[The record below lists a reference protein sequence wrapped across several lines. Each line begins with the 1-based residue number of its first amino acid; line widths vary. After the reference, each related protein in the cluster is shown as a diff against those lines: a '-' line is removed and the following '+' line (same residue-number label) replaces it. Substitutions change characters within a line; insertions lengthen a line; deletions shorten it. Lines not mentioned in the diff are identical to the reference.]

1 MTAIKWFFRLVVLTL
16 VVILAFSNQHTVSV
30 FGLTHSTEWQA
41 PMAWVITLAWLAGLL
56 IGWLFMLPY
65 WWRARRLQGKLQTLT
80 QPVPSVPQNAPV
92 SAAGSPTA
100 VASIHP
106 RSADWRAPGDDLGI

>member
-80 QPVPSVPQNAPV
+80 QPVPSAPQNATV

>member
-16 VVILAFSNQHTVSV
+16 VVIFAFSNQHTVSV

-80 QPVPSVPQNAPV
+80 QPVPSAPQNATL

>member
-1 MTAIKWFFRLVVLTL
+1 MNAIKWFFRLVVLTL

-65 WWRARRLQGKLQTLT
+65 WWRARRLQGKHQSLT
-80 QPVPSVPQNAPV
+80 PPTPQNAPV

>member
-1 MTAIKWFFRLVVLTL
+1 MNAIKWLFRLVVLTL
-16 VVILAFSNQHTVSV
+16 VVILAFSNQHMVSV

-65 WWRARRLQGKLQTLT
+65 WWRARHLQGRLQSLT
-80 QPVPSVPQNAPV
+80 PPAPQIAPV
-92 SAAGSPTA
+92 SAAGSSVT